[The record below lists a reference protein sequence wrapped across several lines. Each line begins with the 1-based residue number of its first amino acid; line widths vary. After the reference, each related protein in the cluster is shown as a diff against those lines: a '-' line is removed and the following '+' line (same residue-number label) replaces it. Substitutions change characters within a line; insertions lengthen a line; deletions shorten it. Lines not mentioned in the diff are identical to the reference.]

1 MTDALL
7 LTALLVGQVNSHDGL
22 ARPALPTS
30 YRPAELNGA
39 GVEQK
44 LGQQVPLDLPF
55 RDHTGKTVTL
65 HDYSGQ
71 RPIVLVLAYFKCPM
85 LCTEVLNGLFESLP
99 KSGLSP
105 DQYEIV
111 VVSFDAREG
120 PELAAAKRKHYLE
133 AFARPGLDQR
143 VHFLTGQQNS
153 IDGLSNAIG
162 FSFSFDA
169 RSDQF
174 AHPGMITMLTP
185 VGKIARYFFG
195 IRFQPRD
202 LRLGLVEASEGK
214 IGTLT
219 DSMILFCLFY
229 DPNGAT
235 YAASVLRIVRLAG
248 ALTVAAIIGWVVWA
262 RLQEKRRTR
271 GADATRL
278 VET

>member
-7 LTALLVGQVNSHDGL
+7 LTMMMVGQVNSHDGL
-22 ARPALPTS
+22 TRPAQPTS

-44 LGQQVPLDLPF
+44 LGQQVPLDVPLL
-55 RDHTGKTVTL
+55 DHTGKAVTL
-65 HDYSGQ
+65 QDYCGQ
-71 RPIVLVLAYFKCPM
+71 RPVVLVLAYFKCPM
-85 LCTEVLNGLFESLP
+85 LCTEVLNGLFDSLP

-120 PELAAAKRKHYLE
+120 PELAAAKRKYYLE
-133 AFARPGLDQR
+133 AFACPGLDQR
-143 VHFLTGQQNS
+143 VHFLTGPQSS
-153 IDGLSNAIG
+153 IDALTKAIG
-162 FSFSFDA
+162 FGFSFDA
-169 RSDQF
+169 KSDQF

-185 VGKIARYFFG
+185 AGKIARYFFG

-214 IGTLT
+214 IGTMT
-219 DSMILFCLFY
+219 DSILLYCLFY

-235 YAASVLRIVRLAG
+235 YAASVLRIVRIAG
-248 ALTVAAIIGWVVWA
+248 AATVLIIVGLVVWA
-262 RLQEKRRTR
+262 RLREKRRNP
-271 GADATRL
+271 GAYAARL
-278 VET
+278 AK

>member
-22 ARPALPTS
+22 ARPAQPTS

-55 RDHTGKTVTL
+55 LDHDGKAVTL
-65 HDYSGQ
+65 QTYCGK
-71 RPIVLVLAYFKCPM
+71 RPVVLVLAYFKCPM
-85 LCTEVLNGLFESLP
+85 LCTEVLNGLFDSLP
-99 KSGLSP
+99 KAGLAP

-111 VVSFDAREG
+111 VISFDAREG
-120 PELAAAKRKHYLE
+120 PDLAAAKRRHYLD
-133 AFARPGLDQR
+133 AFARPGLEPR
-143 VHFLTGQQNS
+143 VHFLTGQQSS
-153 IDGLSNAIG
+153 IDALTKAIG
-162 FSFSFDA
+162 FGFSFDA
-169 RSDQF
+169 KSDQF

-185 VGKIARYFFG
+185 AGKIARYFFG

-219 DSMILFCLFY
+219 DSIILYCLFY

-235 YAASVLRIVRLAG
+235 YAASVLKIVRIAG
-248 ALTVAAIIGWVVWA
+248 AATVFIIVALVVRA
-262 RLQEKRRTR
+262 RMKERKRNP
-271 GADATRL
+271 GAYATGL
-278 VET
+278 AKS